1 MKRSQK
7 KKIIKKHATHER
19 DTGSPQVQIAIL
31 TERIN
36 KLSEHL
42 KEHDK
47 DNSSRR
53 GLLSMVGQRRKLLNY
68 IKIHD
73 PKGYEQLTSKL
84 KIRATGGG
92 ALAAQPA
99 TSDSAPA
106 RPSLIGV
113 AKLAERPKAKAA
125 AKPAK
130 VGGKKTGGS
139 KSKGKAKSKSSKR

>member
-42 KEHDK
+42 KNHDK

-68 IKIHD
+68 LKIHD
-73 PKGYEQLTSKL
+73 PKGYEQLTAKL
-84 KIRATGGG
+84 KIRATAMG
-92 ALAAQPA
+92 AATAATQA
-99 TSDSAPA
+99 APQ
-106 RPSLIGV
+106 V
-113 AKLAERPKAKAA
+113 AKSKPSAKAKPA
-125 AKPAK
+125 AKP
-130 VGGKKTGGS
+130 S
-139 KSKGKAKSKSSKR
+139 KSKPKVKAKSSKK